1 MLELPYHSKDEPS
14 GAKMSKPYPTDLVRK
29 LQTAVVTWKNIDP
42 ALKLGNL
49 SLAEMEATWERC
61 EALTREIGS
70 LETQLTDLRNQRD
83 EAYGIG
89 WSYITRMRAGIKGI
103 YGDDSSEYEM
113 AGGTRRSERKPRSR
127 RAKVKPA

>member
-1 MLELPYHSKDEPS
+1 
-14 GAKMSKPYPTDLVRK
+14 MSKPYPADLVRK

-42 ALKLGNL
+42 ALEIGNL
-49 SLAEMEATWERC
+49 SLAELEAAWERC
-61 EALTREIGS
+61 GALQQEINS

-83 EAYGIG
+83 EAFGTG

-127 RAKVKPA
+127 RAKVQAA